1 MRMKHETECVREGDK
16 FLFVSFQAIRLGDG
30 TYVHRLKPSG
40 TPVTYDCV
48 QNQLKDLLKA
58 CREAGVEMPGHV
70 GLHSFRVGAINHMD
84 SDGVDMQVIQ
94 KQARH
99 MDINTTV
106 GYVGNYHSNVIAG
119 AALSK

>member
-1 MRMKHETECVREGDK
+1 M
-16 FLFVSFQAIRLGDG
+16 GDG
-30 TYVHRLKPSG
+30 SYVHRLKPSG